1 MSQHTYTLRV
11 IYPIQ
16 DYKMWTTIIGTI
28 GSLFTGWLDHKSAK
42 QKLKQELDL
51 ATLKN
56 TTDWESTMAN
66 ASVTSWKDEYLLI
79 IFSLPLIGMFVSPY
93 VDLIVLLY
101 TNGSY
106 TNGMLSRAATE
117 ALTNLGTAPNWY
129 VMVIFTMVG
138 ASFGVKKLTEFMNT
152 RGNK

>member
-1 MSQHTYTLRV
+1 
-11 IYPIQ
+11 
-16 DYKMWTTIIGTI
+16 
-28 GSLFTGWLDHKSAK
+28 
-42 QKLKQELDL
+42 
-51 ATLKN
+51 
-56 TTDWESTMAN
+56 MAN

-106 TNGMLSRAATE
+106 TNGMLSQAATE